1 MSIKSVLNNN
11 ISLQTNILESRGHYP
26 RDVVCQNDLTVAGTA
41 NAPTI
46 TLGAEA
52 ATTDAGGILRG
63 LAFTLPAT
71 ANENDQVLTIT
82 YPANHGW
89 TADTQI
95 LEVVQNQSADGSLGA
110 NAQTGLITAGFG
122 ADGTQLRVNRCLGNT
137 GAAGPPSAPE
147 RLTESYV
154 ELRVIDRSPTS

>member
-26 RDVVCQNDLTVAGTA
+26 RDVVCQNLTVGGTVL
-41 NAPTI
+41 APTI
-46 TLGAEA
+46 SGAEMTEA
-52 ATTDAGGILRG
+52 ATATAGGILRG

-71 ANENDQVLTIT
+71 TANENDQVLTIT
-82 YPANHGW
+82 YPAAHGW
-89 TADTQI
+89 TADDQI

-110 NAQTGLITAGFG
+110 TAQTGLITAGFG
-122 ADGTQLRVNRCLGNT
+122 GATEIKVYRCLGNIG
-137 GAAGPPSAPE
+137 GAGTE

-154 ELRVIDRSPTS
+154 ELRIIDRNSTS

>member
-26 RDVVCQNDLTVAGTA
+26 RDVVCQNGNYTQDNA
-41 NAPTI
+41 NVNLPTI
-46 TLGAEA
+46 ALGSEA
-52 ATTDAGGILRG
+52 ATATAGGILRG

-71 ANENDQVLTIT
+71 ANENDQELIIT
-82 YPANHGW
+82 YPAAHGW
-89 TADTQI
+89 EADTQI

-122 ADGTQLRVNRCLGNT
+122 VDGTQLRVNRCLGNT
-137 GAAGPPSAPE
+137 GGGSQ
-147 RLTESYV
+147 RLAESYV
-154 ELRVIDRSPTS
+154 ELRVIDRTPTS

>member
-26 RDVVCQNDLTVAGTA
+26 RDVVCQQQEVGIADP

-46 TLGAEA
+46 ALDSGA
-52 ATTDAGGILRG
+52 ATATAGGILRG

-71 ANENDQVLTIT
+71 TNENEQVLIIT

-110 NAQTGLITAGFG
+110 NVQTGLITAGFG
-122 ADGTQLRVNRCLGNT
+122 EDGTKLRVNRCPGNT
-137 GAAGPPSAPE
+137 TGNPVTQQT
-147 RLTESYV
+147 LTESYV
-154 ELRVIDRSPTS
+154 ELRVIDRTPTS